1 MRTLFVL
8 ILAAVVAACAPRPSV
23 RSLSSGEARNEDISL
38 KSRIEQTAGRTLIV
52 FVHGMGD
59 HCPGYALHRR
69 VGWFSAGVTTNLGLA
84 PPKHSLESVDIPDF
98 ETRDPVSHLVM
109 QRLQYTYPDGSHP
122 VDAVEITWSGLTR
135 WLKDKQ
141 LAFDLSDPTTKSGPA
156 DTLRPGQDIRDC
168 VDVVG
173 GGYDQPRV
181 WVNKVLKDGLM
192 DRSLSDVV
200 IYVGS
205 YGPKI
210 EREIADALC
219 RTFRE
224 DWSPVRKSP
233 DGTPVRCLWPGDASV
248 PYNDVVFI
256 THSLGS
262 RVVYDTMLELA
273 NVRMRPDSQVFS
285 VETISAAK
293 PTITQVLNNK
303 LAIYMMAN
311 QLPMLGLSATKPS
324 QSSADDPARLL
335 QIAEFRESDA
345 KTRAPGASSAF
356 SLAGQSSL
364 ARSDPLFQLPFVR
377 RADAEALDIVAF
389 NDANDLLSYSLP
401 DWYSGLAGV
410 TNIDVTNVYVHN
422 ATRWFGIV
430 ENPAAAHT
438 KYVNNPAVWKAI
450 ACGVVAESAQ
460 HCN

>member
-23 RSLSSGEARNEDISL
+23 RSLSSGEARNEDIFSQEQNRTDRRADIDRVRAWDGGSL
-38 KSRIEQTAGRTLIV
+38 SR
-52 FVHGMGD
+52 
-59 HCPGYALHRR
+59 YALHRR

-273 NVRMRPDSQVFS
+273 NVRD
-285 VETISAAK
+285 AARF
-293 PTITQVLNNK
+293 
-303 LAIYMMAN
+303 A
-311 QLPMLGLSATKPS
+311 GL
-324 QSSADDPARLL
+324 QR
-335 QIAEFRESDA
+335 
-345 KTRAPGASSAF
+345 
-356 SLAGQSSL
+356 
-364 ARSDPLFQLPFVR
+364 
-377 RADAEALDIVAF
+377 
-389 NDANDLLSYSLP
+389 
-401 DWYSGLAGV
+401 
-410 TNIDVTNVYVHN
+410 
-422 ATRWFGIV
+422 
-430 ENPAAAHT
+430 
-438 KYVNNPAVWKAI
+438 
-450 ACGVVAESAQ
+450 
-460 HCN
+460 